1 MGALGLLSFFASM
14 IWVDLPWTYYPLQLL
29 VSFTFAYAIFK
40 HDLIPIRVALRRA
53 CLIVKIYV
61 TLGFLLIPLGLF
73 VHRLYFTT
81 QPLIPLFFLILFS
94 GALFS
99 LGPIVYARMIRRSAL
114 FQDEMTSH
122 ITHEFKTPLNAI
134 QSAQEILDEEL
145 RRPTPDSAKVHDY
158 MNMIQRNSERLE
170 AFVLE
175 ILNFSKAGANETIT
189 EKNRVDMQ
197 RLCAETIARLP
208 MIHGRVEVTAT
219 GPMDAL
225 ASAEGIAQIFS
236 NLLSNAAKF
245 SPEGKIRV
253 NITGNDAEVEVTIED
268 RGCGIAEKDLE
279 KIFEPFVT
287 SKPGNPKGSGL
298 GLAIVKRWVE
308 FHNGRVWAESPGE
321 NRGAKFT
328 FVIPRK

>member
-1 MGALGLLSFFASM
+1 L
-14 IWVDLPWTYYPLQLL
+14 T
-29 VSFTFAYAIFK
+29 
-40 HDLIPIRVALRRA
+40 
-53 CLIVKIYV
+53 
-61 TLGFLLIPLGLF
+61 
-73 VHRLYFTT
+73 
-81 QPLIPLFFLILFS
+81 PLFFLILFS

-134 QSAQEILDEEL
+134 QSAKEILEEEL
-145 RRPTPDSAKVHDY
+145 RRTTPDSAKVRDY
-158 MNMIQRNSERLE
+158 MDMIQRNSERLE
-170 AFVLE
+170 KFVLE
-175 ILNFSKAGANETIT
+175 ILDFSRAGANETTT

-245 SPEGKIRV
+245 SPEGKIA
-253 NITGNDAEVEVTIED
+253 ITINGNDTEVEVSVQD
-268 RGCGIAEKDLE
+268 QGCGITETNLE
-279 KIFEPFVT
+279 KVFDPFVT
-287 SKPGNPKGSGL
+287 SKKGNLKGSGL

-308 FHNGRVWAESPGE
+308 FHNGRVWAESAGE
-321 NRGAKFT
+321 NRGAKFI
-328 FVIPRK
+328 FVISRK